1 MSDAKPPQDPS
12 TEEIIASISRV
23 IAADGG
29 GRERLLPAAAEQ
41 DDVLELTE
49 ALDRDGGVRRIEPR
63 AGPAGSAPP
72 PPTGA
77 ASGPAART
85 EPEVPRADAGTA
97 DGRAEPSRDRILSE
111 TTSRA
116 AAAAFSRL
124 GELPSGRATAGE
136 LVVGGAG
143 LTLEDIVRDALR
155 PLLQT
160 WLDDHL
166 PRIVERLVRDE
177 IARVAGA
184 TGTR

>member
-1 MSDAKPPQDPS
+1 MSDAKPPQDLS

-23 IAADGG
+23 IAADSGV
-29 GRERLLPAAAEQ
+29 REPRLPAAAAP
-41 DDVLELTE
+41 DDVLELTD

-63 AGPAGSAPP
+63 AESTGSGAPP
-72 PPTGA
+72 PASAT
-77 ASGPAART
+77 SGPAPRT
-85 EPEVPRADAGTA
+85 EPEAPRIDAGTA
-97 DGRAEPSRDRILSE
+97 GGRAEPSREPILSE
-111 TTSRA
+111 TASRA

-124 GELPSGRATAGE
+124 GERPSGRAAAGE
-136 LVVGGAG
+136 LSIGGAG

-166 PRIVERLVRDE
+166 PAIVERLVREE

-184 TGTR
+184 AGTR

>member
-1 MSDAKPPQDPS
+1 MSDAKPQQDPS

-23 IAADGG
+23 IAADSG
-29 GRERLLPAAAEQ
+29 GREPLLPAAAAQ

-49 ALDRDGGVRRIEPR
+49 ALDRDGGARRIEPR
-63 AGPAGSAPP
+63 AGPGGSAPP
-72 PPTGA
+72 PPGGA
-77 ASGPAART
+77 TSGPAART
-85 EPEVPRADAGTA
+85 EPEATRADA
-97 DGRAEPSRDRILSE
+97 GRAEPSRDRILSE
-111 TTSRA
+111 TASRA

-124 GELPSGRATAGE
+124 GELPSGRAAAGE

-166 PRIVERLVRDE
+166 PGIVERLVRDE

-184 TGTR
+184 GGTR